1 MAHWLVKSEPGCWS
15 WDDQTRVASE
25 PWSGVRNHQAAK
37 YLKAMRTGDRAFF
50 YHSVD
55 EKRIVGVVEVVRE
68 AYPDPTDPD
77 GRWVAVDVKAVAPLA
92 TPVTLARIK
101 GDPRLEA
108 LPLIRQSRLSVMPI
122 DDEAWEMLCGM
133 GGMEA

>member
-1 MAHWLVKSEPGCWS
+1 MARWLLKSEPGCWS

-37 YLKAMRTGDRAFF
+37 SLRAMRPGDRAFF

-55 EKRIVGVVEVVRE
+55 EKRIVGVVEVVCE
-68 AYPDPTDPD
+68 PYPDPTDPD
-77 GRWVAVDVKAVAPLA
+77 GRWVAVDVKAVAPLPS
-92 TPVTLARIK
+92 PVSLAQIK
-101 GDPRLEA
+101 HDPRLEN

-122 DDEAWEMLCGM
+122 DDEAWAIICGL
-133 GGMEA
+133 GGVKT